1 MGRGLSISFDLDGTL
16 TTHRFAEGVWHEALP
31 LCISQQRGIS
41 FSSAKKMCMD
51 AYGCVGES
59 SIEWYQLTYWLDF
72 FDLKDISRESLIFD
86 NISKISLFDD
96 VIPCLR
102 QLKTDGYSL
111 IMFSNASRDFL
122 DIEVSYSNLKPYFDT
137 VISLSDDWGMV
148 KSDPSAFERL
158 QALIGTEIIHIGDHV
173 SFDCRVPRSAGMDA
187 YHIWRGS
194 GERMNDSL
202 VGLDEVL
209 SRILCDKE

>member
-16 TTHRFAEGVWHEALP
+16 TTHLFAESVWHEAIP

-41 FSSAKKMCMD
+41 FSSAKKVCMD
-51 AYGCVGES
+51 AYDSVGES
-59 SIEWYQLTYWLDF
+59 SIEWYQLAYWLDF
-72 FDLKDISRESLIFD
+72 FDLKDISRESLIFG

-96 VIPCLR
+96 VVPCLT

-122 DIEVSYSNLKPYFDT
+122 DIEVYCGKLNPYFDT

-158 QALIGTEIIHIGDHV
+158 QTVIGSEIIHIGDHV
-173 SFDCRVPRSAGMDA
+173 RFDCTVPRSVGMDA
-187 YHIWRGS
+187 YHIWRGF
-194 GERMNDSL
+194 GEKMNDSL
-202 VGLDEVL
+202 AGLDEVL
-209 SRILCDKE
+209 SRIVCDKE